1 MFKILKNISFAIFT
15 LMLLSAFT
23 ANVHAV
29 DFSIEKVEV
38 DDIVA
43 GSNSISVERESTID
57 VEVQLKGTGKSDN
70 VRVKAW
76 IGGYEFGSIR
86 EESEIFDI
94 EPDVVYKK
102 TISLEIPEDI
112 DANDDYTLHVEVF
125 DDDNSFEQKFLL
137 RVDEIR
143 HRVNVLDV
151 LLRPGN
157 NVKAGEPLFIT
168 ARLEN
173 LGAKKEDDIKVIA
186 SIPELGISTATFI
199 DELTNDEED
208 NEDEESSMSSDELF
222 LRIPEN
228 AKTGI
233 YNLKVDVEYNRGRSV
248 LTDTLQVAV
257 TGVSAAEKEAIV
269 DVDAV
274 TKSLEVGGS
283 TTYIVTVQNFG
294 ESKTFKVEIE
304 GEQLFADSSI
314 SPKTFTLADQESKD
328 VKVTLTPK
336 SDAESGLKDFT
347 VKVWSEDKLVEE
359 LSLQANVVEK
369 AQDNADTRDVWV
381 IGFIVLVI
389 ILIVLGLI
397 MAFQRMRK
405 PEEPGDEGTSYY

>member
-1 MFKILKNISFAIFT
+1 MFKMLKNISFAIFT

-43 GSNSISVERESTID
+43 GSNPISVERESTID

-257 TGVSAAEKEAIV
+257 TGVSAAEKEAVV
-269 DVDAV
+269 DVDAL

-283 TTYIVTVQNFG
+283 TTYVVTVQNFG

>member
-1 MFKILKNISFAIFT
+1 MFKMLKNISFAIFT

-43 GSNSISVERESTID
+43 GSNPISVERESTID
-57 VEVQLKGTGKSDN
+57 VEVQLKGTGRSDN

-233 YNLKVDVEYNRGRSV
+233 YNLKVDVEYNRGRSI

-257 TGVSAAEKEAIV
+257 TGVSAAEKEAVV
-269 DVDAV
+269 DVDAL

-283 TTYIVTVQNFG
+283 TTYVVTVQNFG

>member
-43 GSNSISVERESTID
+43 GSNPISVERESTID
-57 VEVQLKGTGKSDN
+57 VEVQLKGTGRSDN

-257 TGVSAAEKEAIV
+257 TGVSAAEKEAVV
-269 DVDAV
+269 DVDAL

-283 TTYIVTVQNFG
+283 TTYVVTVQNFG

>member
-1 MFKILKNISFAIFT
+1 MFKMLKNISFAIFT

-43 GSNSISVERESTID
+43 GSNPISVERESTID

-112 DANDDYTLHVEVF
+112 EASDDYTLHVEVF
-125 DDDNSFEQKFLL
+125 DDDNSVEQKFLL

-143 HRVNVLDV
+143 HRVSVLDV

-186 SIPELGISTATFI
+186 SIPELGVSTATFI

-248 LTDTLQVAV
+248 LTDTVQVAV
-257 TGVSAAEKEAIV
+257 TGVAAAEKEPIV
-269 DVDAV
+269 DVDSV

-283 TTYIVTVQNFG
+283 TTYIVNVQNFG
-294 ESKTFKVEIE
+294 ESKTFNVEVE

-347 VKVWSEDKLVEE
+347 VKVWSEGKLVEE

-369 AQDNADTRDVWV
+369 AQDDVNTRDVWV

>member
-1 MFKILKNISFAIFT
+1 MFKMLKNISFAIFT

-43 GSNSISVERESTID
+43 GSNPISVERESTID
-57 VEVQLKGTGKSDN
+57 VEVQLKGTGRSDN

-248 LTDTLQVAV
+248 LTDTVQVAV
-257 TGVSAAEKEAIV
+257 TGVSAAEKEAVV
-269 DVDAV
+269 DVDAL

-283 TTYIVTVQNFG
+283 TTYVVTVQNFG
-294 ESKTFKVEIE
+294 ESKTFNVEVE

>member
-1 MFKILKNISFAIFT
+1 MFKMLKNISFAIFT

-43 GSNSISVERESTID
+43 GSNPISVERESTID
-57 VEVQLKGTGKSDN
+57 VEVQLKGTGRSDN

-257 TGVSAAEKEAIV
+257 TGVSAAEKEAVV
-269 DVDAV
+269 DVDAL

-283 TTYIVTVQNFG
+283 TTYVVTVQNFG

>member
-1 MFKILKNISFAIFT
+1 MLKNISFAIFT

-43 GSNSISVERESTID
+43 GSNPISVERESTID

-257 TGVSAAEKEAIV
+257 TGVSAAEKEAVV
-269 DVDAV
+269 DVDAL

-283 TTYIVTVQNFG
+283 TTYVVTVQNFG
-294 ESKTFKVEIE
+294 ESKTFNVEVE

-369 AQDNADTRDVWV
+369 AEDNADTRDVWV